1 MSWDLQAGSLK
12 QGDVGS
18 RQTFAPGEK
27 PGFIITM
34 TSHGS
39 YFAMA
44 IKPGVRYTEKF
55 RNVGET
61 RAMMLE
67 NLSLFTCRLTSF
79 ISQECFSIYSKIFSR
94 FLRGNLY
101 LLATIISLT
110 FWYLILVRHLV
121 YCLFVKILSYAI
133 KQKL

>member
-1 MSWDLQAGSLK
+1 
-12 QGDVGS
+12 
-18 RQTFAPGEK
+18 
-27 PGFIITM
+27 
-34 TSHGS
+34 
-39 YFAMA
+39 MA

-94 FLRGNLY
+94 FLRGNLA
-101 LLATIISLT
+101 LVSNNNILD
-110 FWYLILVRHLV
+110 ILVFNIGATP
-121 YCLFVKILSYAI
+121 CLSFIC
-133 KQKL
+133 